1 MASLGRARPHLNEA
15 VESYLVGRVLEKK
28 TWTKSRKKKN
38 NFNNADTM
46 RRVGRCANTDGDD
59 AACDGYRFSTQI
71 TGEFDNI
78 GLESSLLR

>member
-1 MASLGRARPHLNEA
+1 MRQSSRISWEEFLRRRHGLNPEI
-15 VESYLVGRVLEKK
+15 
-28 TWTKSRKKKN
+28 KKN

-71 TGEFDNI
+71 TGESDNI